1 MNTNQEKAL
10 TIEVGEAEFR
20 SQVLKAK
27 QPVLVAFWAPWSRPC
42 HILESALDEVASACV
57 GRVKV
62 VKVNADDHPELSMW
76 FDVQSIPTLLFFV
89 AGHFSARIVGT
100 ASKEAIISR
109 LEAVSRGGDAPSLTP
124 CFDIPTLT
132 TARPDHPV

>member
-1 MNTNQEKAL
+1 MTAEHARR
-10 TIEVGEAEFR
+10 TIADVGEADFESEVLR
-20 SQVLKAK
+20 SN

-42 HILESALDEVASACV
+42 HILDPALDEVAAVCA

-62 VKVNADDHPELSMW
+62 VKVNADDNPELSIW

-100 ASKEAIISR
+100 ASKAAIISR

>member
-1 MNTNQEKAL
+1 MTAEHAKR
-10 TIEVGEAEFR
+10 TIADVGEADFESEVLR
-20 SQVLKAK
+20 SK
-27 QPVLVAFWAPWSRPC
+27 QPVLAAFWAPWSRPC
-42 HILESALDEVASACV
+42 HVLDPALDEVAAVCA

-62 VKVNADDHPELSMW
+62 VKVNADDNPELSIW

-132 TARPDHPV
+132 TARPNHPV

>member
-1 MNTNQEKAL
+1 MTAEHAKR
-10 TIEVGEAEFR
+10 TIADVGEADFESEVLR
-20 SQVLKAK
+20 SN

-42 HILESALDEVASACV
+42 HVLDPALDEVAAVCA

-62 VKVNADDHPELSMW
+62 VKVNADDNPELSIW

-124 CFDIPTLT
+124 CFDK
-132 TARPDHPV
+132 DHEHRDR